1 MMAEIDHRSIAIS
14 TYNECWKLL
23 ESARSAE
30 DDRNLLSLAFTSRY
44 HWLRVGGAQQWAL
57 SDWMVSRCAAAVG
70 EGSLSVQFATSSLDA
85 LPDNAPAWMRA
96 SLHEGMARACAAVG
110 DREGRAANIAKARA
124 ALESVQSLEDREL
137 IESQIATV

>member
-23 ESARSAE
+23 DSSRSAE

-44 HWLRVGGAQQWAL
+44 HWLRVGGAHQWAL

-70 EGSLSVQFATSSLDA
+70 EGALSVKFATSSLDG

-110 DREGRAANIAKARA
+110 DREGRAAHIATARA
-124 ALESVQSLEDREL
+124 ALEFEQSPEDREL